1 MLGLPR
7 KAATG
12 ARRAAALAVLPLGL
26 AGGCA
31 GGDWLP
37 PDARGWPWFPSSGA
51 EVPPG
56 QLPPPGECRV
66 WFPGRP
72 PGQQP
77 PPGPC
82 RELRRRV
89 PDDAVLVR
97 G

>member
-7 KAATG
+7 TAATG
-12 ARRAAALAVLPLGL
+12 ARRAAALAVLPPGL
-26 AGGCA
+26 AGCA

-37 PDARGWPWFPSSGA
+37 PDARGWPWSPNSEA
-51 EVPPG
+51 EAPPG

-77 PPGPC
+77 PPSPC